1 MRRRTFIGASLTVL
15 GGCCEMPP
23 RQLQRNKRL
32 EKQALFDSAG
42 VCLAVVQVPLGP
54 SWEVKQI
61 AVKTTVTANQT
72 TCRTFIGQSDA
83 GVFISN
89 TLIGNADT
97 DSQPNVTVRSGDSL
111 CARWTGGTS
120 GRIGTMTVVYDEV
133 AY

>member
-1 MRRRTFIGASLTVL
+1 LIGYGDTVV
-15 GGCCEMPP
+15 
-23 RQLQRNKRL
+23 RILQKNIRI
-32 EKQALFDSAG
+32 EKQAIFNASG
-42 VCLAVVQVPLGP
+42 VATAVLQVPLGP

-61 AVKTTVTANQT
+61 SVKTTVTANQT

-83 GVFISN
+83 GIFISN

-111 CARWTGGTS
+111 CAVWTGGTA
-120 GRIGTMTVVYDEV
+120 GRIATMTVVYDEV